1 MPDTVIAFV
10 RGVAAHNNVHR
21 LTDGLQ
27 AAIAAQGRDCIDFD
41 TSEPAS
47 ARAFKALA
55 LDGRIGLLV
64 SMNVGLNV
72 LVNGADW
79 LRETPVFLYM
89 LDHPYAVFP
98 FCDQII
104 GQFELVHLSHTSESQ
119 ARFADRLHPRPR
131 TTHVL
136 PHAAAA
142 IEKSVSWSERDIS
155 IVFAGNYGL
164 EREPEAER
172 ADWQR
177 YGEHRAAA
185 LEAIVARIDDG
196 AHETLEHAAIDVLAG
211 DENLSAGQVCAHMK
225 IVDMYLRGRVRWRA
239 VQGLADMQDAVICGD
254 GWCPLA
260 AASAGGATFSGATD
274 AAAVQALMRRA
285 RIAVNL
291 LPDYY
296 DSHERMFD
304 AAAHGCLLISTQST
318 FLREAFGADAV
329 HFLAEPEDLADT
341 VAYYTAHPDE
351 AQAKAERGHQAFLA
365 AHTWDHRAAE
375 LLRIVGAVR
384 GR

>member
-1 MPDTVIAFV
+1 MPDAVIAFV

-21 LTDGLQ
+21 LTDGLK
-27 AAIAAQGRDCIDFD
+27 AAVAARGHACVDFD
-41 TSEPAS
+41 TADAS
-47 ARAFKALA
+47 GAREFKALA
-55 LDGRIGLLV
+55 VDGRVRLV
-64 SMNVGLNV
+64 VAMNVGLNT
-72 LVNGADW
+72 LVDSALW
-79 LRETPVFLYM
+79 LRETPAFLYM

-98 FCDQII
+98 YCDQII
-104 GQFELVHLSHTSESQ
+104 GQFESVHLSHTGESQ
-119 ARFADRLHPRPR
+119 ARFADRLHPRFR

-136 PHAAAA
+136 PHAADAMDDLVPWPDRDVAA
-142 IEKSVSWSERDIS
+142 
-155 IVFAGNYGL
+155 VFAGNYGL
-164 EREPEAER
+164 AREPEAER

-185 LEAIVARIDDG
+185 LEAITARVDDG
-196 AHETLEHAAIDVLAG
+196 AHETLEHAAIEILAG

-239 VQGLADMQDAVICGD
+239 VQGLAATPGAVICGG
-254 GWCPLA
+254 GWDRLA
-260 AASAGGATFSGATD
+260 AASAGRATFAGAAD
-274 AAAVQALMRRA
+274 ASTVQGLMRRA

-304 AAAHGCLLISTQST
+304 AAAHGCLLISTESA
-318 FLREAFGADAV
+318 FLRDAFGAEAV
-329 HFLAEPEDLADT
+329 HFLAEPEDLADA

-351 AQAKAERGHQAFLA
+351 AQEKAERGRAAFLA
-365 AHTWDHRAAE
+365 AHTWDHRAAD